1 MAVTAKSL
9 REKVDAIKGPDGKHD
24 PAARISLCLSDA
36 LYLANQLDVM
46 AGNEISAATESRLKK
61 EGHRDIHQK
70 AKEGLANMRCA
81 IAGRIAKGDIK
92 NLRAAFVA
100 NALLDVAEEAWWG
113 ATGHSPHG
121 SSADNLLTATEN
133 MLAAMDR
140 LQELA
145 KWQLVPQISNDAS
158 NLARPVTSLDVSV
171 RATNCLVAEGIITV
185 GDLIQRTKVEIARIP
200 NLGTKSMNEI
210 LEAMKTLGLSLAG

>member
-9 REKVDAIKGPDGKHD
+9 REKVEAAKGTDGKHD
-24 PAARISLCLSDA
+24 PSARISLCLTDA
-36 LYLANQLDVM
+36 LYLANQLDT
-46 AGNEISAATESRLKK
+46 ASGNEISSSVEARLKR
-61 EGHRDIHQK
+61 EGSRELHEK
-70 AKEGLANMRCA
+70 AKEGLAKMRCA
-81 IAGRIAKGDIK
+81 VAGQLAKGEIK

-113 ATGHSPHG
+113 ATGHNSGAEALIH
-121 SSADNLLTATEN
+121 ATEN

-158 NLARPVTSLDVSV
+158 QLARPVTTLDISV
-171 RATNCLVAEGIITV
+171 RAANCLVVEGIVLV
-185 GDLIQRTKVEIARIP
+185 GDLIQRTKPELSRVP
-200 NLGTKSMNEI
+200 NLGSKSMNEI
-210 LEAMKTLGLSLAG
+210 LEALKTIGLALAG